1 MTMRRHEPV
10 VDRFLPLTT
19 VAFEILLAAAEGE
32 RHAYDIMLA
41 IERRTAGRVSLNPGT
56 LYRAVDRL
64 VREGLLEVNER
75 RPAHEREVRKTFRL
89 SRLGARVAAAEAARL
104 ADQVD
109 AARTRRLLRP
119 PGRA

>member
-1 MTMRRHEPV
+1 MRSQSGPSVEGY
-10 VDRFLPLTT
+10 LPLTT
-19 VAFEILLAAAEGE
+19 VAFEILLAASEGE

-64 VREGLLEVNER
+64 VREGLLEALER
-75 RPAHEREVRKTFRL
+75 RPAHERDVRKMFRL

-109 AARTRRLLRP
+109 AARTRRLLRR